1 LQQFFTE
8 IYATLHNLFATFLPL
23 RYAPGMSSLH
33 QVLPNVVVLSCLI
46 APVAISALP
55 ARAEGP
61 KPDYLRDVRPI
72 LADNCFQCHGADEQ
86 SREGGLRLDVRETAV
101 LGGDSGDPAIN
112 PGKPDSSQLIHRISS
127 GDDSKRM
134 PPVDSKSRLTAA
146 QVETLRN
153 WIADGAQYQVHWA
166 LTPPHRPVPPN
177 ITDAHWTANEIDR
190 FVLSHLGQEQLSPS
204 PEAAR
209 PALLRRVFL
218 DLIGLPPSPK
228 EISSVLADES
238 PGAYERQ
245 VDRLLA
251 SEHFG
256 EKWARHWL
264 DLARYADSDGYEK
277 DLPRK
282 QYLWRDWV
290 IDAINGDM
298 PYNQFVIEQVAG
310 DLLPNATQS
319 QRVATGFL
327 RNGMVNEE
335 GAIIHEQFR
344 MEGLFD
350 RLDCLGKSVLGLTI
364 QCAQCHSHKFDPIS
378 HNEYYRLLA
387 FLNNDYE
394 AISWVYTNE
403 QLAKIAKIE
412 QSAKDLEAKIKI
424 EHPDWHERIAT
435 WQVGAKNATDAWT
448 ILEPIDPEFLGGLA
462 HPQALPD
469 GSVITLGFRPE
480 GGDLVV
486 MGTTNM
492 PRVTSIRLDALT
504 HGDLPF
510 GGPGRSRRGTFAV
523 SEVFVEAQPLDK
535 ATGTWE
541 KVKVADA
548 VANFAQ
554 AKQTIGE
561 PWRRSDKDTRVVGP
575 ASFMVDGK
583 DDTAWGSDRGPGRRH
598 QDLTAHLRFEKP
610 VSYPK
615 GTRFKITL
623 RFQHGGSD
631 DHGRTNNF
639 LGRFRLSITDSDK
652 SLQPLPYFVT
662 EVLRT
667 PIEKLT
673 EQQNEVLFN
682 FWREKDSRLAEATAA
697 IDKVWSDYPEGE
709 TVLNLAE
716 RKPEHH
722 RQTAMLDRGDWQ
734 KPTIAVTPGVPA
746 ALHALSPDAAPNRLS
761 LARWLVDP
769 RSPTTAR
776 VQVNRVWQLVFGIGL
791 VETAEDF
798 GVRASPPSHPEL
810 LDWLAVDFIDHGW
823 SLKHLLRTIVTS
835 ATYRQ
840 DSRFTNELLERDPK
854 NRFLARGPRFRV
866 DAEVA
871 RDTAL
876 SISGLLNPKR
886 GGPSFFPPV
895 PDSLFATSFIPAA
908 DFWQTAA
915 GSERYRRSLYIFR
928 RRSMPDPVLA
938 SLDAPNG
945 DFSCPRR
952 TRSNTPLA
960 ALSTLNESVFVDS
973 ARALAFRVLR
983 EAAATDRDRV
993 EYAFKLCINRPPT
1006 DAERDEIMA
1015 LYQSQ
1020 RNRLADGWISSRA
1033 IGTGNHEKLPDLPKG
1048 VSPTDAAA
1056 WTIVARVLLNLDET
1070 LTKG

>member
-1 LQQFFTE
+1 MTSLRK
-8 IYATLHNLFATFLPL
+8 ATSRALTF
-23 RYAPGMSSLH
+23 SLLLA
-33 QVLPNVVVLSCLI
+33 VFE
-46 APVAISALP
+46 LP
-55 ARAEGP
+55 AQADGP
-61 KPDYLRDVRPI
+61 KPDYLRDIRPI
-72 LADNCFQCHGADEQ
+72 LADNCFRCHGADEQ
-86 SREGGLRLDVRETAV
+86 SRESGLRLDLRDSAVR
-101 LGGDSGDPAIN
+101 GGDSGKPAIV
-112 PGKPDSSQLIHRISS
+112 PEKPDASELIHRVTTD
-127 GDDSKRM
+127 DDSERM
-134 PPVDSKSRLTAA
+134 PPPDSKSRLSSA
-146 QVETLRN
+146 QVKTLRT
-153 WIADGAQYQVHWA
+153 WITDGARYQTHWA
-166 LTPPHRPVPPN
+166 LTPPVKPPVP
-177 ITDAHWTANEIDR
+177 TLADTHWASNEIDR
-190 FVLSHLGQEQLSPS
+190 FVWSRLHAEQLTPS

-209 PALLRRVFL
+209 TTLLRRLFL
-218 DLIGLPPSPK
+218 DLIGFPPSPK
-228 EISSVLADES
+228 ETAAFLADGA
-238 PGAYERQ
+238 PGAYDRQ

-256 EKWARHWL
+256 EKWARQWL
-264 DLARYADSDGYEK
+264 DVARYADSDGYEK

-290 IDAINGDM
+290 IDAINRDM

-335 GAIIHEQFR
+335 GAIIPEQFR

-378 HNEYYRLLA
+378 QTEYYRLLA
-387 FLNNDYE
+387 FLNDDYE
-394 AISWVYTNE
+394 AISWVYSDE
-403 QLAKIAKIE
+403 QLSTIAKIE
-412 QSAKDLEAKIKI
+412 REVGKLEDQLKS
-424 EHPDWHERIAT
+424 EHADWQKRIAA
-435 WQVGAKNATDAWT
+435 WQAEAEKAADAWT
-448 ILEPIDPEFLGGLA
+448 ILEPINPELIGGLA

-469 GSVITLGFRPE
+469 KSVITLGFRPE
-480 GGDLVV
+480 SGELVV
-486 MGTTNM
+486 TGTTKM
-492 PRVTSIRLDALT
+492 RRVTAMKLDALT

-523 SEVFVEAQPLDK
+523 SEILVEAQPLDK
-535 ATGTWE
+535 TNAPWE
-541 KVKVADA
+541 KIKVADA
-548 VANFAQ
+548 VADFEQ
-554 AKQTIGE
+554 PKLPIGE
-561 PWRRSDKDTRVVGP
+561 PWRRSDKDARVVGP
-575 ASFMVDGK
+575 AKYLIDGK
-583 DDTAWGSDRGPGRRH
+583 DDTAWGADRGPGRRH
-598 QDLTAHLRFEKP
+598 QDLAVHLRFAKP
-610 VSYPK
+610 VSFSQ

-631 DHGRTNNF
+631 AHGRTNNF

-652 SLQPLPYFVT
+652 PLQPLPFFVT
-662 EVLRT
+662 KALRIPGERRT
-667 PIEKLT
+667 K
-673 EQQNEVLFN
+673 QQNEALFN
-682 FWREKDSRLAEATAA
+682 FWRETDSSLAGANAA
-697 IDKVWSDYPEGE
+697 IDKAWSEYPEGE
-709 TVLNLAE
+709 TVLNLAA

-722 RQTAMLDRGDWQ
+722 RQTAILERGNWQ
-734 KPTIAVTPGVPA
+734 KPTTVVTPGVPA
-746 ALHALSPDAAPNRLS
+746 ALHPLPQDAPLNRLT
-761 LARWLVDP
+761 LAKWLVDR
-769 RSPTTAR
+769 RSHTTAR
-776 VQVNRVWQLVFGIGL
+776 VEVNRVWQAVFGTGI
-791 VETAEDF
+791 VETADDF
-798 GVRASPPSHPEL
+798 GVRATPPSHPEL
-810 LDWLAVDFIDHGW
+810 LDWLAVDFMDHDW

-840 DSRFTNELLERDPK
+840 DSRFTKELLEHDPK
-854 NRFLARGPRFRV
+854 NRLLARGPRFRV

-871 RDTAL
+871 RDSVLAA
-876 SISGLLNPKR
+876 SGLLNPKR

-908 DFWQTAA
+908 DFWQTAT

-960 ALSTLNESVFVDS
+960 ALSTLNDSVFVDS
-973 ARALAFRVLR
+973 ARALALRVLR

-993 EYAFKLCINRPPT
+993 DYAFKLCVNRLPS
-1006 DAERDEIMA
+1006 DAERDEIIS

-1020 RNRLADGWISSRA
+1020 RKRLADGWISSRA
-1033 IGTGNHEKLPDLPKG
+1033 ITTGNHEKLPELPKG

-1056 WTIVARVLLNLDET
+1056 WTVVARVLLNLDET

>member
-1 LQQFFTE
+1 MARTIRFIGHWF
-8 IYATLHNLFATFLPL
+8 PL
-23 RYAPGMSSLH
+23 SK
-33 QVLPNVVVLSCLI
+33 
-46 APVAISALP
+46 P
-55 ARAEGP
+55 AVP
-61 KPDYLRDVRPI
+61 TVSD
-72 LADNCFQCHGADEQ
+72 
-86 SREGGLRLDVRETAV
+86 T
-101 LGGDSGDPAIN
+101 
-112 PGKPDSSQLIHRISS
+112 
-127 GDDSKRM
+127 
-134 PPVDSKSRLTAA
+134 
-146 QVETLRN
+146 
-153 WIADGAQYQVHWA
+153 HWG
-166 LTPPHRPVPPN
+166 V
-177 ITDAHWTANEIDR
+177 NEIDH
-190 FVLSHLGQEQLSPS
+190 FVLSRLRQEQLSPS
-204 PEAAR
+204 AEATR
-209 PALLRRVFL
+209 TALLRRVFL

-228 EISSVLADES
+228 EIATFLADES

-245 VDRLLA
+245 VDQLLA

-264 DLARYADSDGYEK
+264 DVARYADSDGYEK

-290 IDAINGDM
+290 IDAINRDM

-378 HNEYYRLLA
+378 QTEYYRLLA
-387 FLNNDYE
+387 FLNDDYE
-394 AISWVYTNE
+394 AISWVYTDE

-412 QSAKDLEAKIKI
+412 RDVRKLEAQLKN
-424 EHPDWHERIAT
+424 EHPDWQNRIAA
-435 WQVGAKNATDAWT
+435 WQVEAKKAADAWT
-448 ILEPIDPEFLGGLA
+448 IMEPIDPDFIGGLA

-469 GSVITLGFRPE
+469 RSVLTLGFRPE

-486 MGTTNM
+486 MGTTKM
-492 PRVTSIRLDALT
+492 PRVTGLKLDALT

-523 SEVFVEAQPLDK
+523 SEIFVEAQPLGK
-535 ATGTWE
+535 ANATWE
-541 KVKVADA
+541 KVKVAEA

-554 AKQTIGE
+554 EKQVLGE

-575 ASFMVDGK
+575 AKFLVDGK
-583 DDTAWGSDRGPGRRH
+583 DDTAWGADRGPGRRH
-598 QDLTAHLRFEKP
+598 QDLAAHLRFEKP
-610 VSYPK
+610 LSYPE

-631 DHGRTNNF
+631 AHGRTNNF

-662 EVLRT
+662 EALNT
-667 PIEKLT
+667 PAERRT
-673 EQQNEVLFN
+673 EQQNEALFN
-682 FWREKDSRLAEATAA
+682 FWRETDPSLAEANAA

-709 TVLNLAE
+709 TVLNLAA

-722 RQTAMLDRGDWQ
+722 RQTAILERGNWQ
-734 KPTIAVTPGVPA
+734 KPTTAVTPGVPA
-746 ALHALSPDAAPNRLS
+746 ALHPLPKDAPPNRLT
-761 LARWLVDP
+761 LARWLVDR

-776 VQVNRVWQLVFGIGL
+776 VEVNRVWQSVFGIGI

-810 LDWLAVDFIDHGW
+810 LDWLAVDFMDHDW

-854 NRFLARGPRFRV
+854 NRLLARGPRFRV

-871 RDTAL
+871 RDTVLAA
-876 SISGLLNPKR
+876 SGLLNPKR

-895 PDSLFATSFIPAA
+895 PDSLFATSYIPAA
-908 DFWQTAA
+908 DFWQTAS
-915 GSERYRRSLYIFR
+915 GPERYRRSLYIFR

-945 DFSCPRR
+945 DFSCARR

-973 ARALAFRVLR
+973 ARALALRVLR

-993 EYAFKLCINRPPT
+993 DYAFKLCLNRPPT
-1006 DAERDEIMA
+1006 AAERDEIMS

-1020 RNRLADGWISSRA
+1020 HKRLADGWISSRA
-1033 IGTGNHEKLPDLPKG
+1033 IATGNHETLPDLPKG

-1056 WTIVARVLLNLDET
+1056 WTVVARVLLNLDET
-1070 LTKG
+1070 LSKG

>member
-1 LQQFFTE
+1 MIPFSP
-8 IYATLHNLFATFLPL
+8 A
-23 RYAPGMSSLH
+23 SSNAIAL
-33 QVLPNVVVLSCLI
+33 CLLLTI
-46 APVAISALP
+46 VFGLP
-55 ARAEGP
+55 ANADGLNP
-61 KPDYLRDVRPI
+61 GYLRDVRPI
-72 LADNCFQCHGADEQ
+72 LADNCFRCHGADEQ
-86 SREGGLRLDVRETAV
+86 SREARLRLDMREAAVR
-101 LGGDSGDPAIN
+101 GGDSGVPAIV
-112 PGKPDSSQLIHRISS
+112 PGKPAVSELIHRITSRDES
-127 GDDSKRM
+127 ERM
-134 PPVDSKSRLTAA
+134 PPADAKSRLTPD
-146 QVETLRN
+146 QVETLRK
-153 WIADGAQYQVHWA
+153 WIADGAHFQIHWA
-166 LTPPHRPVPPN
+166 LVPPQRLAVPT
-177 ITDAHWTANEIDR
+177 IPDVHWGVNEIDR
-190 FVLSHLGQEQLSPS
+190 FVLSRLRQEKLSPS
-204 PEAAR
+204 AEATR
-209 PALLRRVFL
+209 TALLRRVFL
-218 DLIGLPPSPK
+218 DLIGLPPSPA
-228 EISSVLADES
+228 EITSFLADES

-245 VDRLLA
+245 VDYLLA

-264 DLARYADSDGYEK
+264 DVARYADSDGYEK

-290 IDAINGDM
+290 IDAINRDM

-310 DLLPNATQS
+310 DLLPNATQA

-378 HNEYYRLLA
+378 QTEYYRLLA
-387 FLNNDYE
+387 FLNDDYE
-394 AISWVYTNE
+394 AISWVYTDE
-403 QLAKIAKIE
+403 QLAKIAKVE
-412 QSAKDLEAKIKI
+412 QGVRTLEAELKKV
-424 EHPDWHERIAT
+424 HPDWQKRMAA
-435 WQVGAKNATDAWT
+435 WQGEAKKAANSWT
-448 ILEPIDPEFLGGLA
+448 VLEPIDPDFLGGLA

-469 GSVITLGFRPE
+469 HSVITLGFRPE

-486 MGTTNM
+486 MGTTNL
-492 PRVTSIRLDALT
+492 PRVTGLRLDALT

-523 SEVFVEAQPLDK
+523 SEILIESQPLDK
-535 ATGTWE
+535 PNATWE

-548 VANFAQ
+548 IADFAQ
-554 AKQTIGE
+554 PKQTLGE
-561 PWRRSDKDTRVVGP
+561 PWRRSDKDTRVIGP
-575 ASFMVDGK
+575 AKFLIDGK
-583 DDTAWGSDRGPGRRH
+583 DDTAWGADRGPGRRH
-598 QDLTAHLRFEKP
+598 QDLAAHLQFEKP
-610 VSYPK
+610 LSNPE
-615 GTRFKITL
+615 GTRLKITL

-631 DHGRTNNF
+631 AHGRTNNF

-652 SLQPLPYFVT
+652 PLQPLPCFVT
-662 EVLRT
+662 ETLNT
-667 PIEKLT
+667 PTDKRT
-673 EQQNEVLFN
+673 EQQKEALFN
-682 FWREKDSRLAEATAA
+682 FWRETDPNFSEANAA
-697 IDKVWSDYPEGE
+697 IDKTWSEYPEGE
-709 TVLNLAE
+709 TVLNLAA

-722 RQTAMLDRGDWQ
+722 RQTAILERGNWQ
-734 KPTIAVTPGVPA
+734 KPTVAVTPGVPA
-746 ALHALSPDAAPNRLS
+746 ALHPLPHDAQPNRLT
-761 LARWLVDP
+761 LARWLVDR

-776 VQVNRVWQLVFGIGL
+776 VEVNRVWQSAFGIGI

-810 LDWLAVDFIDHGW
+810 LDWLAVDFMDHDW

-854 NRFLARGPRFRV
+854 NRLLARGPRFRV

-871 RDTAL
+871 RDTVLAA
-876 SISGLLNPKR
+876 SGLLNPKR

-895 PDSLFATSFIPAA
+895 PDSLFATSYIPAA
-908 DFWQTAA
+908 DFWQTA
-915 GSERYRRSLYIFR
+915 SVPERYRRSLYIFR

-938 SLDAPNG
+938 SFDAPNG

-952 TRSNTPLA
+952 SRSNTPLA
-960 ALSTLNESVFVDS
+960 ALSSLNESVFVDS

-983 EAAATDRDRV
+983 EAAATDRDRAA
-993 EYAFKLCINRPPT
+993 YAFKLCISRPPT
-1006 DAERDEIMA
+1006 PAEMDEIMS
-1015 LYQSQ
+1015 LYRSQ
-1020 RNRLADGWISSRA
+1020 RKRLADGWISSRA
-1033 IGTGNHEKLPDLPKG
+1033 ITSGSHEKLPDLPKD

-1070 LTKG
+1070 LTKS